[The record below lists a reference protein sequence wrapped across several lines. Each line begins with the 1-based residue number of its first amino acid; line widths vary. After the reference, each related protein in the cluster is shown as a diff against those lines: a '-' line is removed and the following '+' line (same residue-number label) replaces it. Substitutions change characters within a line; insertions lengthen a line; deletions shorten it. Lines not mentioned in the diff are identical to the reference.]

1 MHPSRCTTYPS
12 NRKVPVC
19 TSVRTDCCISR
30 MGIKVCPRR
39 QNPWYSPLPLS
50 KSDPQQ
56 YLLRDKDN
64 EKKWNMRLEQS
75 VVKAR
80 TNNRQLLKDYRVY
93 ISTHVKGN
101 QALLRIL
108 ETHGAEA
115 RIVSNAIKGRAKV
128 LRTDYL
134 KTVEN
139 QVLVCT
145 PTSDD
150 KALREKFREEVREAG
165 LEARLY
171 SSEWIMIS
179 VLRQE
184 IEDGSNWKD
193 IAILS

>member
-1 MHPSRCTTYPS
+1 LHPSRCTTYPS
-12 NRKVPVC
+12 HRKV
-19 TSVRTDCCISR
+19 SVRTSIRTNCCISR
-30 MGIKVCPRR
+30 MGIKVRPRR

-50 KSDPQQ
+50 NSDPQQ

-145 PTSDD
+145 PSADD

-193 IAILS
+193 IAILG

>member
-1 MHPSRCTTYPS
+1 
-12 NRKVPVC
+12 
-19 TSVRTDCCISR
+19 
-30 MGIKVCPRR
+30 
-39 QNPWYSPLPLS
+39 
-50 KSDPQQ
+50 
-56 YLLRDKDN
+56 
-64 EKKWNMRLEQS
+64 
-75 VVKAR
+75 
-80 TNNRQLLKDYRVY
+80 
-93 ISTHVKGN
+93 
-101 QALLRIL
+101 
-108 ETHGAEA
+108 
-115 RIVSNAIKGRAKV
+115 

-145 PTSDD
+145 PSADD

-193 IAILS
+193 IAILG